1 LISCGVIIYLITI
14 DYLCDFDFIF
24 YIHLPKAA
32 SRDRQMMAELRPP
45 NNINPLITYGCIWTP
60 PVLQAFHSI
69 KLMVRLHTY
78 IRPVNGLNGPGHN
91 GLFAR
96 LLLIAL
102 TCSKA
107 QQPFQVLQTP
117 VRPVAIRC
125 VASQSVRISP
135 LSVSQWF
142 LSQPVWA

>member
-1 LISCGVIIYLITI
+1 MEFKYHFHRFYRFYRHQNGRFQKMPH
-14 DYLCDFDFIF
+14 DYFIF
-24 YIHLPKAA
+24 EIMKVLHPILYSSWPSAVCHQE
-32 SRDRQMMAELRPP
+32 SFTNGR
-45 NNINPLITYGCIWTP
+45 IWTP
-60 PVLQAFHSI
+60 PVLQAFYFI
-69 KLMVRLHTY
+69 KLKVRLHTY
-78 IRPVNGLNGPGHN
+78 IRPVIELKGSGHN

-107 QQPFQVLQTP
+107 QKPFQVLQTP

-125 VASQSVRISP
+125 IASQSVWISP

-142 LSQPVWA
+142 FS